1 MIVTRCPPT
10 RAPGTTIEYVPFSR
24 VSAPRLSSGILTS
37 AYVRG
42 TPASLVTRPV
52 TTDCWAAAQRGS
64 RATAPMTSSNGR
76 RVIAM
81 FPPTVRGV
89 TGRGSSPGRGGRRHL
104 RNDRRWARR
113 ADLCSHII
121 TPTRGPPEGPS
132 VPPVARRQRSH
143 YGKPTLLSPPSN
155 DRPPV

>member
-37 AYVRG
+37 AYVSG

-52 TTDCWAAAQRGS
+52 TTDCCAAAQLGS
-64 RATAPMTSSNGR
+64 RATAPMTRSNGR

-81 FPPTVRGV
+81 FPPTVRGMTGLPRPGAGAGIFV
-89 TGRGSSPGRGGRRHL
+89 TT
-104 RNDRRWARR
+104 AACR
-113 ADLCSHII
+113 AGLGLALHII
-121 TPTRGPPEGPS
+121 ARPLSPPEGRLPS
-132 VPPVARRQRSH
+132 CEWRDANGATMVSA
-143 YGKPTLLSPPSN
+143 PSN
-155 DRPPV
+155 GRLPV